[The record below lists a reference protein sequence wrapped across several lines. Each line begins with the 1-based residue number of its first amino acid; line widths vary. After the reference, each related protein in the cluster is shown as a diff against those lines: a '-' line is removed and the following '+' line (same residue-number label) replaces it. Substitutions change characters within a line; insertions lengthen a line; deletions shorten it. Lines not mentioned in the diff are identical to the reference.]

1 MLLTMGTFVISK
13 RYNGDYK
20 FVFAT
25 RKGKT
30 IFTSIACKH
39 KLDCDR
45 MIAGIKENMVMF
57 AFTKIRKASNKHF
70 FRLSKDGLVLAHS
83 RKFSTELMLEKGINE
98 IINYAATA
106 EVLDFSENNFS
117 FSNCEGVFEN
127 EV

>member
-1 MLLTMGTFVISK
+1 MGTFVISK
-13 RYNGDYK
+13 RYNSDYK

-39 KLDCDR
+39 KLDCEQL
-45 MIAGIKENMVMF
+45 ITGIKENMVLF
-57 AFTKIRKASNKHF
+57 AFTKVKKTSNQHF

-83 RKFSTELMLEKGINE
+83 RKFSTELMLEKGIKE
-98 IINYAATA
+98 IINYAAKA
-106 EVLDFSENNFS
+106 EVLDFSESSFS
-117 FSNCEGVFEN
+117 FSSEDVVFEN